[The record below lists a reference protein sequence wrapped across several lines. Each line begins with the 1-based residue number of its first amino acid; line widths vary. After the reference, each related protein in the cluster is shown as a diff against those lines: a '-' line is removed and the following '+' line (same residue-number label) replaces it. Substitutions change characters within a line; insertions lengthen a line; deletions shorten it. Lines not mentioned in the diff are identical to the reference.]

1 MKDQMLKIKIN
12 KFESIEQM
20 NLLNYI
26 FSDDSDSKTSENEHL
41 YDSFAVENSCKW
53 IKTYNDFM
61 NKLGI
66 QNDDFQKSFIMEEQI
81 KDKYKYFKKEFYNEK
96 KHSKNRDFFNIRDK
110 NYMEKTKSMFKDKKF
125 MKKLIIKNNM
135 KKIKII
141 ECYLDLY
148 RGYLYNYI
156 PGYPLWNNLIPSEI
170 RSIITDGSLSYRSY
184 NDFPTVYRHYD
195 ELNKIFRSKSEK
207 IVKNKIKKLDNYVHH
222 FINICKMMIFP
233 VSLSYDLFVYRY
245 EKSYEIDEYIT
256 TSEFYS
262 CSLSFDRVRRYNDI
276 PDSGRMIKIK
286 IPSGQKFLIVNS
298 FSEYDNEIIL
308 MPSTFLRINGY
319 EKIESSLLFEYVVER
334 TYEMDVNIIKLL
346 MQMESKT
353 ILKIIVNDVKNFD
366 NTEQIYKLNKQLDE
380 NNKRSD
386 RNFKELLDNLN
397 E

>member
-1 MKDQMLKIKIN
+1 
-12 KFESIEQM
+12 
-20 NLLNYI
+20 
-26 FSDDSDSKTSENEHL
+26 
-41 YDSFAVENSCKW
+41 
-53 IKTYNDFM
+53 
-61 NKLGI
+61 
-66 QNDDFQKSFIMEEQI
+66 
-81 KDKYKYFKKEFYNEK
+81 
-96 KHSKNRDFFNIRDK
+96 
-110 NYMEKTKSMFKDKKF
+110 
-125 MKKLIIKNNM
+125 M

-141 ECYLDLY
+141 EWYLDLY
-148 RGYLYNYI
+148 RVYLYDYI

-184 NDFPTVYRHYD
+184 NIFPTVYRHYD

-262 CSLSFDRVRRYNDI
+262 CSLSFDRVRTYNDI
-276 PDSGRMIKIK
+276 PDAGRMIKIK
-286 IPSGQKFLIVNS
+286 IPRGQKFLVVNS

-319 EKIESSLLFEYVVER
+319 EKIESRLLFEYVVER

-386 RNFKELLDNLN
+386 RKFKELLDNLN